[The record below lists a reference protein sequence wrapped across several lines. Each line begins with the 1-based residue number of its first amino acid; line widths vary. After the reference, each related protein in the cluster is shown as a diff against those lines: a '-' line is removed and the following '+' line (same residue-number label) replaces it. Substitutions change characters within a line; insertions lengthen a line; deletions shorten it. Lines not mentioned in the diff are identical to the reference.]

1 MLAILI
7 VDADSAV
14 LDSLY
19 DLLTGAGH
27 SVTMARERDEAFSQL
42 RDEVFDLV
50 IYDVPTSAMDGLTL
64 LRTLRRAAPDAEII
78 LMTRFATVPDAIAAI
93 RARALDYLP
102 KPIDSANLLGHLPR
116 IESAARL
123 RRSLRPGDRD
133 PAKGGAPDAIVGR
146 APEMVRVREHIT
158 VIAGSDSPVL
168 ILGESGTGK
177 ELVARAIHEQSA
189 RRDGPLVAVNCGALP
204 TTLIESEL
212 FGHERGAF
220 TGAERRRNGRFL
232 AADRGTLFLDEVADL
247 PLEAQ
252 VKLLRVLE
260 EGTFQPIGTN
270 RTIKVDVRVVSAT
283 NRDLRQLIRQG
294 KFREDLYYRL
304 RVFEV
309 SLPPLRA
316 RTKDLPLLVEHFAKR
331 YARPGEARL
340 GLSSAAWAAL
350 LDYPF
355 PGNVRELEN
364 AINHAVTLARGSGEI
379 DLPHLPPEIREPD
392 ERGTFVPPSL
402 SRAVERF
409 ERDYIRRALAI
420 TGGEEEKAAQIL
432 GISGSSLQDKL
443 AQTHAHETDTP
454 GNSKN
459 HNQNQNDDST
469 DP

>member
-7 VDADSAV
+7 ADSEAAV

-27 SVTMARERDEAFSQL
+27 SVTTARERDEAFSL
-42 RDEVFDLV
+42 IRDELFDLV
-50 IYDVPTSAMDGLTL
+50 IFDVPTAGMDGLTL

-78 LMTRFATVPDAIAAI
+78 LVTRFATVPDAIAAI

-102 KPIDSANLLGHLPR
+102 KPIDSASLLAHLGR
-116 IESAARL
+116 IETAARL
-123 RRSLRPGDRD
+123 RRSLRAAERD
-133 PAKGGAPDAIVGR
+133 KNAGEGPEMIVGR
-146 APEMVRVREHIT
+146 SPEVVRVREHIS
-158 VIAGSDSPVL
+158 VIAGSESPVL
-168 ILGESGTGK
+168 ITGESGTGK
-177 ELVARAIHEQSA
+177 ELVARSIHQQSS
-189 RRDGPLVAVNCGALP
+189 RHQGSLVTVNCGALP
-204 TTLIESEL
+204 TALIESEL

-232 AADRGTLFLDEVADL
+232 AADKGTLFLDEVADL

-260 EGTFQPIGTN
+260 EGCFQPVGTN
-270 RTIKVDVRVVSAT
+270 RTVRVDVRVLSAT
-283 NRDLRQLIRQG
+283 NQDLRQLVSQG
-294 KFREDLYYRL
+294 KFRGDLYYRL

-309 SLPPLRA
+309 TMPPLRA
-316 RTKDLPLLVEHFAKR
+316 RTKDLPMLVEHFTKR
-331 YARPGEARL
+331 FARPGEARL
-340 GLSSAAWAAL
+340 GLTAAAWAAM

-364 AINHAVTLARGSGEI
+364 AVNHAVTMARGSGEI
-379 DLPHLPPEIREPD
+379 DLPHLPPEIRDPE
-392 ERGTFVPPSL
+392 EHGGFVPPSL

-420 TGGEEEKAAQIL
+420 TGGEEEEAAKIL

-443 AQTHAHETDTP
+443 GQP
-454 GNSKN
+454 GRAADEQDGNGDGKDEGS
-459 HNQNQNDDST
+459 S
-469 DP
+469 

>member
-7 VDADSAV
+7 ADAESAI

-19 DLLTGAGH
+19 DLLTTAGH
-27 SVTMARERDEAFSQL
+27 SVTTARERDEAFSL
-42 RDEVFDLV
+42 IRDEVFDLV
-50 IYDVPTSAMDGLTL
+50 IFDVPTAGMDGLTL

-78 LMTRFATVPDAIAAI
+78 LVTRFATVPDAIAAI

-102 KPIDSANLLGHLPR
+102 KPIDSTSLLAHLGR

-123 RRSLRPGDRD
+123 RRSLRANERD
-133 PAKGGAPDAIVGR
+133 HSLGSAPEAIVGR
-146 APEMVRVREHIT
+146 SPEMTRLREHIG
-158 VIAGSDSPVL
+158 VIAGSESPVL
-168 ILGESGTGK
+168 ITGESGTGK
-177 ELVARAIHEQSA
+177 ELVARAVHQQSSRHQGA
-189 RRDGPLVAVNCGALP
+189 LVTVNCGALP
-204 TTLIESEL
+204 TALIESEL

-232 AADRGTLFLDEVADL
+232 AADKGTLFLDEVADL

-260 EGTFQPIGTN
+260 EGCFQPVGTN
-270 RTIKVDVRVVSAT
+270 RTIRVDVRVLSAT
-283 NRDLRQLIRQG
+283 NQDLRQLVSQG
-294 KFREDLYYRL
+294 KFRGDLYYRL

-309 SLPPLRA
+309 TLPPLRA
-316 RTKDLPLLVEHFAKR
+316 RTKDLPLLVEHFTKR
-331 YARPGEARL
+331 YARSGEARL
-340 GLSSAAWAAL
+340 GLSAAAWAAM

-364 AINHAVTLARGSGEI
+364 AINHAVTLARGSNEI
-379 DLPHLPPEIREPD
+379 DLQHLPPEIRDPD
-392 ERGTFVPPSL
+392 EHGSFVPPSL

-420 TGGEEEKAAQIL
+420 AGGEEEQAAKIL

-443 AQTHAHETDTP
+443 GQP
-454 GNSKN
+454 GRAADDPDGEPGKN
-459 HNQNQNDDST
+459 KGGTS
-469 DP
+469 

>member
-7 VDADSAV
+7 ADSEAAV

-19 DLLTGAGH
+19 DLLTAAGH
-27 SVTMARERDEAFSQL
+27 SVTAARERDEAFSL
-42 RDEVFDLV
+42 IRDEVFDLV
-50 IYDVPTSAMDGLTL
+50 IFDVPTAGMDGLTL

-78 LMTRFATVPDAIAAI
+78 LLTRFATVPDAIAAI

-102 KPIDSANLLGHLPR
+102 KPIDSTSLLAHVGK

-123 RRSLRPGDRD
+123 RRSLRAAERD
-133 PAKGGAPDAIVGR
+133 AAKGGSPEAIVGR
-146 APEMVRVREHIT
+146 SPEIVRLREHIR

-168 ILGESGTGK
+168 ISGESGTGK
-177 ELVARAIHEQSA
+177 ELVARAVHQQSS
-189 RRDGPLVAVNCGALP
+189 RHDGALVAVNCGALP
-204 TTLIESEL
+204 SSLIESEL

-220 TGAERRRNGRFL
+220 TGADRRRNGRFL

-260 EGTFQPIGTN
+260 EGCFQPVGTN
-270 RTIKVDVRVVSAT
+270 RTVRVDVRVLSAT
-283 NRDLRQLIRQG
+283 NQDLRQLVTQG
-294 KFREDLYYRL
+294 KFRGDLYYRL

-309 SLPPLRA
+309 NMPPLRA

-340 GLSSAAWAAL
+340 GLSAAAWAAL

-364 AINHAVTLARGSGEI
+364 AINHAVTLARGSSEI
-379 DLPHLPPEIREPD
+379 DLPHLPPEIRDPD
-392 ERGTFVPPSL
+392 ERGAFVPPSL

-420 TGGEEEKAAQIL
+420 TGGEEEEAAKIL

-443 AQTHAHETDTP
+443 GQSSRAGEEED
-454 GNSKN
+454 GK
-459 HNQNQNDDST
+459 DKG
-469 DP
+469 

>member
-1 MLAILI
+1 MLSILI
-7 VDADSAV
+7 ADADSAV
-14 LDSLY
+14 LDALY

-27 SVTMARERDEAFSQL
+27 TVALAHERDEAFSRM

-50 IYDVPTSAMDGLTL
+50 VFDVPSAGMDGLTL
-64 LRTLRRAAPDAEII
+64 LRTLRRAAPDTEII
-78 LMTRFATVPDAIAAI
+78 LITRFATVPDAIAAI

-102 KPIDSANLLGHLPR
+102 KPIDAANLLGHLPR

-123 RRSLRPGDRD
+123 RRSMRNAEREAGT
-133 PAKGGAPDAIVGR
+133 KGGSPDNIVGR

-177 ELVARAIHEQSA
+177 ELVARAIHDQSA
-189 RRDGPLVAVNCGALP
+189 RHDGPLVAVNCGALP
-204 TTLIESEL
+204 TNLIESEL

-220 TGAERRRNGRFL
+220 TGADRRRNGRFL
-232 AADRGTLFLDEVADL
+232 AADRGTLFLDEVGDL

-260 EGTFQPIGTN
+260 EGTFQPVGTN
-270 RTIKVDVRVVSAT
+270 RNVRVDVRVLSAT
-283 NRDLRQLIRQG
+283 NRDLRQLIAQG
-294 KFREDLYYRL
+294 RFREDLYYRL

-309 SLPPLRA
+309 VLPPLRA
-316 RTKDLPLLVEHFAKR
+316 RAKDLPLLVEHFAKR

-340 GLSSAAWAAL
+340 GLTPAAWAAL

-379 DLPHLPPEIREPD
+379 DLPHLPEEIRDPE

-420 TGGEEEKAAQIL
+420 TGGEEEQAAKIL
-432 GISGSSLQDKL
+432 GISGSSLHDKL
-443 AQTHAHETDTP
+443 GQTNSTPRTDNGTP
-454 GNSKN
+454 PDENEGK
-459 HNQNQNDDST
+459 
-469 DP
+469 

>member
-7 VDADSAV
+7 ADADSAV

-27 SVTMARERDEAFSQL
+27 TVTLARERDEAFGQL
-42 RDEVFDLV
+42 RDEVFDLL
-50 IYDVPTSAMDGLTL
+50 IFDVPTSGMDGLTL
-64 LRTLRRAAPDAEII
+64 LRTLRRAAPDAEVI
-78 LMTRFATVPDAIAAI
+78 LVTRFATVPDAIAAI

-102 KPIDSANLLGHLPR
+102 KPIDAANLLAHLPR
-116 IESAARL
+116 IEGAARL
-123 RRSLRPGDRD
+123 RRTVRTAERDLR
-133 PAKGGAPDAIVGR
+133 AKAGGPDAEAIVGR
-146 APEMVRVREHIT
+146 SPEMVRLREHIT

-177 ELVARAIHEQSA
+177 ELVARSIHEQSS
-189 RRDGPLVAVNCGALP
+189 RHDGPLVAVNCGALP
-204 TTLIESEL
+204 TALIESEL

-247 PLEAQ
+247 PLESQ

-260 EGTFQPIGTN
+260 EGCFQPIGTN
-270 RTIKVDVRVVSAT
+270 RTVKVDVRVLSAT
-283 NRDLRQLIRQG
+283 NKDLRQLVAQG

-309 SLPPLRA
+309 ALPPLRA
-316 RTKDLPLLVEHFAKR
+316 RSKDLPLLVEHFTKR
-331 YARPGEARL
+331 FARAGEARM
-340 GLSSAAWAAL
+340 GLSPAAWAAL

-364 AINHAVTLARGSGEI
+364 AINHAVTMARGSGEI
-379 DLPHLPPEIREPD
+379 DLPHLPQEIRDPD
-392 ERGTFVPPSL
+392 ERDGFVPPSL

-420 TGGEEEKAAQIL
+420 TGGEEEQAAKIL
-432 GISGSSLQDKL
+432 GITGSSLQDKL
-443 AQTHAHETDTP
+443 GQPSRAAEEED
-454 GNSKN
+454 GNDKGS
-459 HNQNQNDDST
+459 S
-469 DP
+469 